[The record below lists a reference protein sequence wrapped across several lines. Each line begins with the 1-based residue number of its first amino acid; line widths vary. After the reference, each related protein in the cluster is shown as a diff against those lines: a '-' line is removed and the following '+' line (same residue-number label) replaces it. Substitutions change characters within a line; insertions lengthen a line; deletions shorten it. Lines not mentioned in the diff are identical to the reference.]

1 MSHTENVDN
10 FCARE
15 SVREQAFAN
24 IWSNEINNVF
34 ADVAGYYDR
43 VNRVASLG
51 LIDWL
56 RDSFIS
62 TIEVKP
68 RQRVLDVCAGTNAVG
83 IALLRKQP
91 NLKMHAV
98 DRSKEMQ
105 QVGQRQA
112 NAEGFHIESTISD
125 VHTLPFPDNHFD
137 VVTIQ
142 FASRHIKLITVV
154 KEIKRVLK
162 PGGHFYH
169 SDLLRPGNP
178 VVEKAYFAY
187 LTACV
192 SLVAWLFNSNRHAL
206 GCKEYFVD
214 ALRLFYSSEELTKL
228 LSNQGF
234 TAVSSK
240 SLLGGAVGSHKAV
253 NAPTTVAGYRLS
265 TEFGSSVL
273 QQARKE

>member
-1 MSHTENVDN
+1 MSYAGKANK
-10 FCARE
+10 FGGRE
-15 SVREQAFAN
+15 SIREQAFAS

-51 LIDWL
+51 LIDWF
-56 RDSFIS
+56 RKSFIS

-68 RQRVLDVCAGTNAVG
+68 QQRVLDVCAGTNAVG

-91 NLKMHAV
+91 SLKVHAV
-98 DRSKEMQ
+98 DRSEEMQ
-105 QVGQRQA
+105 RVGQKQA
-112 NAEGFHIESTISD
+112 NAQGFHIDSTITD

-142 FASRHIKLITVV
+142 FASRHLRLITVI

-169 SDLLRPGNP
+169 SDMLRPGNKL
-178 VVEKAYFAY
+178 VEKAYFAY

-192 SLVAWLFNSNRHAL
+192 SVVAWVFKSNKYAL
-206 GCKEYFVD
+206 GCKKYFVD
-214 ALRLFYSSEELTKL
+214 ALRMFYSPEEMTQL
-228 LSNQGF
+228 LYDQGF

-240 SLLGGAVGSHKAV
+240 SLLGGVVGSHKAIT
-253 NAPTTVAGYRLS
+253 AS
-265 TEFGSSVL
+265 
-273 QQARKE
+273 Q

>member
-1 MSHTENVDN
+1 MSYAEKASE
-10 FCARE
+10 FWGKE

-24 IWSNEINNVF
+24 IWSNEINKVF

-51 LIDWL
+51 LIDWF

-62 TIEVKP
+62 TIELKP
-68 RQRVLDVCAGTNAVG
+68 QQRVLDVCAGTNAVG

-91 NLKMHAV
+91 SLKVHAV
-98 DRSKEMQ
+98 DRSEEMQ
-105 QVGQRQA
+105 HVGQQQA
-112 NAEGFHIESTISD
+112 NAEGFHIDSTISD
-125 VHTLPFPDNHFD
+125 VHELPFPDNHFD

-142 FASRHIKLITVV
+142 FASRHLRLITVI

-169 SDLLRPGNP
+169 SDMLRPGNR
-178 VVEKAYFAY
+178 VVAEAYFAY

-192 SLVAWLFNSNRHAL
+192 SLVAWVFKSNQHAL

-214 ALRLFYSSEELTKL
+214 ALRLFYSPEEMTQL
-228 LSNQGF
+228 LYDQGF
-234 TAVSSK
+234 TAVSCK
-240 SLLGGAVGSHKAV
+240 SLLGGVVGSHKAV
-253 NAPTTVAGYRLS
+253 SAPH
-265 TEFGSSVL
+265 
-273 QQARKE
+273 

>member
-1 MSHTENVDN
+1 MSYAEKVNK
-10 FCARE
+10 FGGRE
-15 SVREQAFAN
+15 SVREQAFAD

-51 LIDWL
+51 LIDWF
-56 RDSFIS
+56 RRSFIS

-68 RQRVLDVCAGTNAVG
+68 EQRVLDVCAGTNAVG
-83 IALLRKQP
+83 IALLKKQP
-91 NLKMHAV
+91 SLKVHAV

-105 QVGQRQA
+105 HVGQQQA
-112 NAEGFHIESTISD
+112 NAQGFHIDSTITD

-142 FASRHIKLITVV
+142 FASRHLRLITVI

-169 SDLLRPGNP
+169 SDMLRPSNRL
-178 VVEKAYFAY
+178 VEKAYFVY

-192 SLVAWLFNSNRHAL
+192 SIVAWVFKSNRYAL
-206 GCKEYFVD
+206 GCKKYFVD
-214 ALRLFYSSEELTKL
+214 ALKMFYSPEEMTQL
-228 LSNQGF
+228 LYEQGF
-234 TAVSSK
+234 TAVSST
-240 SLLGGAVGSHKAV
+240 SLLGGVVGSHKARS
-253 NAPTTVAGYRLS
+253 AS
-265 TEFGSSVL
+265 
-273 QQARKE
+273 

>member
-1 MSHTENVDN
+1 MSYAENVDK
-10 FCARE
+10 FCVRE
-15 SVREQAFAN
+15 SLREQAFAN
-24 IWSNEINNVF
+24 IWSNEINKVF

-51 LIDWL
+51 LIDWF
-56 RDSFIS
+56 RASFIS

-68 RQRVLDVCAGTNAVG
+68 QQRVLDVCAGTNAVG

-91 NLKMHAV
+91 NLTIHAV
-98 DRSKEMQ
+98 DRSEEMQ
-105 QVGQRQA
+105 QVGQQRA
-112 NAEGFHIESTISD
+112 NAEGFHIDSTISD

-142 FASRHIKLITVV
+142 FASRHLKLITVI

-169 SDLLRPGNP
+169 SDLLRPGNR

-192 SLVAWLFNSNRHAL
+192 SLVAWIFNSNQHAL

-214 ALRLFYSSEELTKL
+214 ALRLFYSPEELTQL
-228 LSNQGF
+228 LYDRGF

-240 SLLGGAVGSHKAV
+240 SLLGGVVGFHKAV
-253 NAPTTVAGYRLS
+253 NARITVAFCRL
-265 TEFGSSVL
+265 
-273 QQARKE
+273 